1 MTGRRRLAAANAL
14 ALLVC
19 LTLAA
24 APAGAAPE
32 ADERVRVR
40 LSNGDVLSGRLLRDT
55 PEEVV
60 IESGVLGE
68 IAIPRPEVTGLMSAT
83 AAGPQ
88 PPRLPPVP
96 QRKPVLPDPEPV
108 GEAAEKPLTGELA
121 VGLRLF
127 SGRND
132 RSEIYLDGEAAI
144 AWRDHRLSLDA
155 EVERDRLGEEQIEDT
170 FDTELRLDLG
180 VDEPPTISPTARWN
194 RDESDGIA
202 LRQEYTVLFGTP
214 LVDDDDGRYLRLEA
228 GPVYYHER
236 PMATLA
242 ERDGVQSGVGVTWG
256 IKAVWPLTERLR
268 FVHDQQGLL
277 PIGLQG
283 RGTPWIESST
293 GFRYS
298 FREGLFLRALYDL
311 DWDGDTPADVDP
323 LERVLRI
330 TVGYAF

>member
-1 MTGRRRLAAANAL
+1 MSGHRAPAAAAL
-14 ALLVC
+14 ALLAC
-19 LTLAA
+19 LTAA

-68 IAIPRPEVTGLMSAT
+68 VAIPRPEVTGLMSAT
-83 AAGPQ
+83 AAGPL

-96 QRKPVLPDPEPV
+96 QRKPVLPDPAPPADE
-108 GEAAEKPLTGELA
+108 AEKPLTGELA

-155 EVERDRLGEEQIEDT
+155 EVERDRLGEEQIEDS

-180 VDEPPTISPTARWN
+180 VDEPPTISPTARWK

-202 LRQEYTVLFGTP
+202 LRQEYSVLFGSP
-214 LVDDDDGRYLRLEA
+214 LVDEEDGRYLRLEA

-236 PMATLA
+236 PVGDLP
-242 ERDGVQSGVGVTWG
+242 DGEGIQSGVGVTWG
-256 IKAVWPLTERLR
+256 LKAAWPLAERLR
-268 FVHDQQGLL
+268 FVHDQTGLL

-283 RGTPWIESST
+283 SGTPWIETST
-293 GFRYS
+293 GLRYS
-298 FREGLFLRALYDL
+298 FQEGLFLRALYDL